1 VERKARR
8 RGSSIIA
15 LLAVIAAIA
24 APSASAK
31 ADHAGFVFSDF
42 ESPPSF
48 GITDASWAE

>member
-1 VERKARR
+1 VERKARK

-15 LLAVIAAIA
+15 LLAVIAASP

-31 ADHAGFVFSDF
+31 ADYAGFGSSDF
-42 ESPPSF
+42 ESAPSF